1 MGRDILNLKS
11 KSTNNSN
18 FILHITVT
26 LGKDLSILIF
36 RVIRINIKYTV
47 LTRLIIDFAVNSRGV
62 SSA

>member
-11 KSTNNSN
+11 KSTNHSN